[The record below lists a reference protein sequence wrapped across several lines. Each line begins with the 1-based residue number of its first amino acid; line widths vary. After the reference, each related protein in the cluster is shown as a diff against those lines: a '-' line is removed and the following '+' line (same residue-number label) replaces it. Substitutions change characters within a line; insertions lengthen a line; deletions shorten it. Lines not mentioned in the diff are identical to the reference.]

1 MSATD
6 PEREL
11 GTGER
16 SRLTMQATAHTDFI
30 AAAYGAS
37 IAIIGALIAW
47 VTLDYRRQRRILAE
61 FEAQGVSRRSV
72 AVRESA
78 GQEDP

>member
-1 MSATD
+1 
-6 PEREL
+6 
-11 GTGER
+11 
-16 SRLTMQATAHTDFI
+16 MQATAHTDFI

-72 AVRESA
+72 AVRVSA
-78 GQEDP
+78 GQTATEDP